1 MRYPLTLEVGVASN
15 PFYVPLPFPCK
26 LSAARFCCDQNQ
38 ASTKTVV
45 IAKTG
50 GNTIISGSLS
60 STGGTLTNGTVST
73 TSAYANQ
80 KLAITDTLLITI
92 DVSGGT
98 AGTVVIWLQLDEFQ
112 LLH

>member
-1 MRYPLTLEVGVASN
+1 MWIPLTFECATASN
-15 PFYVPLPFPCK
+15 PFYVPVPFPCK
-26 LSAARFCCDQNQ
+26 VSKARYVCDVSQ
-38 ASTKTVV
+38 AGTKTVV

-50 GNTIISGSLS
+50 GSTIISGDLS
-60 STGGTLTNGTVST
+60 ATGGTITNGTVST